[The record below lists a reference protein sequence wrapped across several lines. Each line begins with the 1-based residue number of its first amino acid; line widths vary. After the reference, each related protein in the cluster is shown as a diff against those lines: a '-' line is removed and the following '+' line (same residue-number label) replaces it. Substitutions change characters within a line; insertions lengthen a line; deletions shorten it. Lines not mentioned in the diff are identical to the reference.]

1 MDNTIN
7 NAAPIQNAQAFNIQ
21 NQQAAQNP
29 QKTAADLQKPQAVQE
44 NVKLYEQK
52 TLSREKLSESIQQLN
67 DQIQKFNRDL
77 QFVADEGTGKRVV
90 KVIDSNT
97 GAVIRQIPPEEILRI
112 MQNIDNMSGLI
123 FNNKA

>member
-67 DQIQKFNRDL
+67 DQLQKFNRDL

-97 GAVIRQIPPEEILRI
+97 GEVIRQIPPEEILRI

>member
-21 NQQAAQNP
+21 NQQTAQNP

-44 NVKLYEQK
+44 NAKLYEQK
-52 TLSREKLSESIQQLN
+52 TLSREKLSESVQQLN
-67 DQIQKFNRDL
+67 DQLQKFNRDL
-77 QFVADEGTGKRVV
+77 QFIADEATGKRVI

>member
-1 MDNTIN
+1 MNNTIN

-21 NQQAAQNP
+21 NQQVAQN
-29 QKTAADLQKPQAVQE
+29 QQETAVDPKKPQVVQE
-44 NVKLYEQK
+44 SVKLNEQQK
-52 TLSREKLSESIQQLN
+52 LSREELSQSIQQLN

-77 QFVADEGTGKRVV
+77 QFVTDEATGKRVV
-90 KVIDSNT
+90 KVIDRNT
-97 GAVIRQIPPEEILRI
+97 GALIRQIPPEEILRI

>member
-67 DQIQKFNRDL
+67 DQLQKFNRDL
-77 QFVADEGTGKRVV
+77 QFVADEATGKRVI

-97 GAVIRQIPPEEILRI
+97 GALIRQIPPEEILRI

>member
-21 NQQAAQNP
+21 NQQTAQNP

-44 NVKLYEQK
+44 SVKLYEQK
-52 TLSREKLSESIQQLN
+52 NLSREKLSESIQQLN
-67 DQIQKFNRDL
+67 DQLQKFNRDL

>member
-44 NVKLYEQK
+44 SVKLYEQK
-52 TLSREKLSESIQQLN
+52 NLSREELSKSIQQLN

>member
-44 NVKLYEQK
+44 SVKLYEQK
-52 TLSREKLSESIQQLN
+52 NLSREKLSESIQQLN
-67 DQIQKFNRDL
+67 DQLQKFNRDL
-77 QFVADEGTGKRVV
+77 QFVADEATGKRVV

-97 GAVIRQIPPEEILRI
+97 GEVIRQIPPEEILRI

>member
-44 NVKLYEQK
+44 SVKLYEQK
-52 TLSREKLSESIQQLN
+52 NLSREKLSESIQQLN
-67 DQIQKFNRDL
+67 DQLQKFNRDL

>member
-44 NVKLYEQK
+44 SVKLYEQK
-52 TLSREKLSESIQQLN
+52 NLSREKLSESIQQLN

>member
-7 NAAPIQNAQAFNIQ
+7 NAAPIQNAPAFNIQ
-21 NQQAAQNP
+21 NQQATQNP

-44 NVKLYEQK
+44 SVKPYEQK
-52 TLSREKLSESIQQLN
+52 NLSREKLSESIQQLN
-67 DQIQKFNRDL
+67 DQLQKFNRDL
-77 QFVADEGTGKRVV
+77 QFIADEATGKRVV

-97 GAVIRQIPPEEILRI
+97 GALIRQIPPEEILRI

>member
-44 NVKLYEQK
+44 SVKLYEQK

-67 DQIQKFNRDL
+67 DQLQKFNRDL

-97 GAVIRQIPPEEILRI
+97 GEVIRQIPPEEILRI

>member
-67 DQIQKFNRDL
+67 DQLQKFNRDL
-77 QFVADEGTGKRVV
+77 QFVADEATGKRVV

-97 GAVIRQIPPEEILRI
+97 GEVIRQIPPEEILRI

>member
-21 NQQAAQNP
+21 NQQTAQNP
-29 QKTAADLQKPQAVQE
+29 QKAAIDLQKPQAVQE
-44 NVKLYEQK
+44 SVKLYEQK
-52 TLSREKLSESIQQLN
+52 NLSREELSKSIQQLN

-77 QFVADEGTGKRVV
+77 QFVSDESTGKRVV

-112 MQNIDNMSGLI
+112 MQNIDNMSGLL